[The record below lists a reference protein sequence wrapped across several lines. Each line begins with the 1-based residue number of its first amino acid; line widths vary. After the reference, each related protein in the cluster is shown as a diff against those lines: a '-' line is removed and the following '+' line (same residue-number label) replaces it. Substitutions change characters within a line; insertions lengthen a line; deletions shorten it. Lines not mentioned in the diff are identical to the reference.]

1 MTEQAAHDLE
11 ERRSVIAVLAVAG
24 IVGPILFIVVA
35 IVHSL
40 LRSDHSLVALPISA
54 LATGPSG
61 WVQNVNFVITGLLF
75 VA

>member
-1 MTEQAAHDLE
+1 MTEQAAHAL
-11 ERRSVIAVLAVAG
+11 ERRRSAIAVLAVTG
-24 IVGPILFIVVA
+24 IVGPILFAVVA
-35 IVHSL
+35 VVHSL